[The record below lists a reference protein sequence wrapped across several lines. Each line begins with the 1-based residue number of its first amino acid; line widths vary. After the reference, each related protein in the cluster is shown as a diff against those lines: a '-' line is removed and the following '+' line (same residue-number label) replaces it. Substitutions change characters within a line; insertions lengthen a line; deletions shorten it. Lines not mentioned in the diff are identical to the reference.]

1 MDHESYIIGIAGGT
15 CSGKTT
21 VANSIIR
28 AAGAGHISY
37 IEHDD
42 YYRDQSHLSMEER
55 RKTNYDHP
63 KALETELLIDHL
75 HKLNQGQSIEKPT
88 YDFTQHT
95 RSNKTEVIHPSD
107 VIIVEGILI
116 FESKDL
122 RKMLDLKIYVD
133 ADSDIRFIRRVTRDM
148 NERGRTFDFVVK
160 QYLETVRPM
169 HLEFV
174 EPTKRYAD
182 VVIPEEGNRAV
193 ILDLLLARIHQIA
206 KGSSANNPI

>member
-1 MDHESYIIGIAGGT
+1 MDQEPYIIGIAGGT

-28 AAGAGHISY
+28 ASGAEHISY
-37 IEHDD
+37 IVHDD
-42 YYRDQSHLSMEER
+42 YYRDQSHLSLDER

-63 KALETELLIDHL
+63 RALETELLVDHL
-75 HKLNQGQSIEKPT
+75 NKLKQGQSIEKPT

-95 RSNKTEVIHPSD
+95 RSNNTEIVHPSQ
-107 VIIVEGILI
+107 VIIIEGILI

-182 VVIPEEGNRAV
+182 VVIPEEGNRTV
-193 ILDLLLARIHQIA
+193 ILDLLLARIHQVV
-206 KGSSANNPI
+206 

>member
-1 MDHESYIIGIAGGT
+1 MDHEPYIIGVAGGT

-28 AAGAGHISY
+28 ASGTEHISY
-37 IEHDD
+37 IVHDD
-42 YYRDQSHLSMEER
+42 YYRDQSHISLEER

-63 KALETELLIDHL
+63 RALETELLIDQL
-75 HKLNQGQSIEKPT
+75 HKLKEGQSIEKPT

-95 RSNKTEVIHPSD
+95 RSNNTEIVHPSQ
-107 VIIVEGILI
+107 VIIIEGILI

-182 VVIPEEGNRAV
+182 VIIPEEGNRAV
-193 ILDLLLARIHQIA
+193 ILDLLLARIHQVV
-206 KGSSANNPI
+206 

>member
-21 VANSIIR
+21 VANSIIK
-28 AAGAGHISY
+28 ASGAEHISY